1 MSVLISVVVCTF
13 NRSDLLANLL
23 EGLCLQAVEK
33 PEYEIIVVDNNSRDD
48 TRDVVRGFCK
58 AYPNVRYCF
67 EGRQGLSRAR
77 NRGWRKARG
86 EYVAYIDDDCKAP
99 EQWLAVARAVILEKS
114 PGVLGGPYYA
124 FYNSP
129 KPAWWRDR
137 YRSCEHGE
145 RPRALREN
153 EYLSGNNIFFR
164 REILQTLGGFDTRL
178 GMSGGSLAYGEE
190 TALLR
195 CVRNRMPDELIYYD
209 PALFVY
215 HLVPVRKMSLLWTAR
230 QRFADGHYSYLVFR
244 NGNAGSDVGHRRL
257 LKKGLKTLLVLVSD
271 LGRGLFYRDRCKYPY
286 FENFLFEEVL
296 CHFRGLGGLY
306 GQHESRFGENAG
318 GTRKQK

>member
-1 MSVLISVVVCTF
+1 MSILISAVVCTF

-23 EGLCLQAVEK
+23 EGLCRQAVEK
-33 PEYEIIVVDNNSRDD
+33 SEYEIIVVDNKSRDN
-48 TRDVVRGFCK
+48 TRHVVRGFCK
-58 AYPNVRYCF
+58 DYPNVRYCF
-67 EGRQGLSRAR
+67 EAQQGLSHAR
-77 NRGWRKARG
+77 NRGWREARG

-137 YRSCEHGE
+137 YQSREHVE
-145 RPRALREN
+145 KARALREN
-153 EYLSGNNIFFR
+153 EYLSGGNIFFR
-164 REILQTLGGFDTRL
+164 REILEALGGFDTHL

-215 HLVPVRKMSLLWTAR
+215 HLVPARKMSLLWTAR
-230 QRFADGHYSYLVFR
+230 QRFADGRYSYLVFR
-244 NGNAGSDVGHRRL
+244 NEDTGSDVGHRRL
-257 LKKGLKTLLVLVSD
+257 LKQAVKTLLVLVSD
-271 LGRGLFYRDRCKYPY
+271 LGRGLFYRDRCNYPY
-286 FENFLFEEVL
+286 FENFLFEEL
-296 CHFRGLGGLY
+296 GYHFRRLGGLY
-306 GQHESRFGENAG
+306 GQHECRFGKNAG
-318 GTRKQK
+318 GTRKQ